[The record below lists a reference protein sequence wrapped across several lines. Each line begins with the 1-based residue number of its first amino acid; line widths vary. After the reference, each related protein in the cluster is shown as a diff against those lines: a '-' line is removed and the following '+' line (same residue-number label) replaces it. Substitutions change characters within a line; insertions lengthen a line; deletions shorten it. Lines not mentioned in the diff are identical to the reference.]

1 MKIYTKTGDKG
12 ETGLPGGGRVP
23 KDAAVTEVCGTIDE
37 LNTALGLAR
46 AALAPEDV
54 DCLLDRIQSQLF
66 DLGAEVAR
74 LGAET
79 NSGDPEYWVP
89 RIDAGDVRALEEAI
103 DRFDTELPPLRNFIL
118 PGGTSAAAALHFARA
133 VCRRAERLLVGL
145 MRESP
150 RLSRE
155 TLVYLNRLSDLLFV
169 LARLVNVRAGQ
180 PETIWRRPKQPQ

>member
-46 AALAPEDV
+46 AALAQEDV

-145 MRESP
+145 MRRITAAFARNP
-150 RLSRE
+150 GLSQPAQRFA
-155 TLVYLNRLSDLLFV
+155 L
-169 LARLVNVRAGQ
+169 RAG
-180 PETIWRRPKQPQ
+180 KAG